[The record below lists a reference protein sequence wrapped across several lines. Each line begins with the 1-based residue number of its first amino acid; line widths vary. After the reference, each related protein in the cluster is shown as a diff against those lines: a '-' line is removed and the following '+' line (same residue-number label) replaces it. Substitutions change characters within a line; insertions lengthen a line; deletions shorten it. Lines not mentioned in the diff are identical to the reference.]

1 MYWHH
6 NRHSDPAHRW
16 LRETVRRVGAS
27 LDEPSAAS
35 ATVAEEIASVDA
47 SHEEHAFP
55 ELTAASWRGRETSRT
70 PGGAVSRTRLA
81 GRTVVVTGAAQGQ
94 GAAEVTA
101 AAREGATV
109 IATDVLDEAG
119 EKLAASLRA
128 DGLEVTYRHL
138 DVSSPD
144 DWAALAGG
152 LEIVHGLVNNAG
164 IPMRARLGEVE
175 LADWNRAF
183 AVNTTGA
190 LLGIQAL
197 APLMP
202 AGSAIVNVG
211 SVAGLTAHHAVAYTA
226 SKWALRGLSKV
237 AALELAPRGIRT
249 NVIHP
254 GYIET
259 PLMASANPV
268 FVKAHVSMTP
278 QGRGGTVDEVA
289 PLVVYLLSDEASY
302 VNGAEITVDGGYAAH
317 GGVKAITNALDAG

>member
-1 MYWHH
+1 M
-6 NRHSDPAHRW
+6 
-16 LRETVRRVGAS
+16 
-27 LDEPSAAS
+27 
-35 ATVAEEIASVDA
+35 
-47 SHEEHAFP
+47 
-55 ELTAASWRGRETSRT
+55 
-70 PGGAVSRTRLA
+70 SRTRLA

-94 GAAEVTA
+94 GAAEVA
-101 AAREGATV
+101 AATREGATV

-119 EKLAASLRA
+119 EKLAVSLRG
-128 DGLEVTYRHL
+128 DGLDVTYRHL
-138 DVSSPD
+138 DVSSED
-144 DWAALAGG
+144 DWADLAAS
-152 LEIVHGLVNNAG
+152 LTEVHGLVNNAG
-164 IPMRARLGEVE
+164 IAVRARLGSVE

-197 APLMP
+197 TPLMP
-202 AGSAIVNVG
+202 PGSSIVNVG

-268 FVKAHVSMTP
+268 FVQAHLSLTP
-278 QGRGGTVDEVA
+278 QGRAGTVDEVA

-317 GGVKAITNALDAG
+317 GGVKAITNALDAT

>member
-1 MYWHH
+1 M
-6 NRHSDPAHRW
+6 
-16 LRETVRRVGAS
+16 
-27 LDEPSAAS
+27 
-35 ATVAEEIASVDA
+35 
-47 SHEEHAFP
+47 
-55 ELTAASWRGRETSRT
+55 
-70 PGGAVSRTRLA
+70 SRTRLA

-94 GAAEVTA
+94 GAAEVEA

-109 IATDVLDEAG
+109 VATDVLDEAG
-119 EKLAASLRA
+119 EKLTASLRA
-128 DGLEVTYRHL
+128 DGLDVTYRHL
-138 DVSSPD
+138 DVSSED
-144 DWAALAGG
+144 DWADLAAS
-152 LEIVHGLVNNAG
+152 LTEVHGLVNNAG
-164 IPMRARLGEVE
+164 IPMRARLSDVQ
-175 LADWNRAF
+175 LTDWNRAF

-197 APLMP
+197 TPLMP
-202 AGSAIVNVG
+202 PGSSIVNVG
-211 SVAGLTAHHAVAYTA
+211 SVAGLTAHHAVAYTT

-268 FVKAHVSMTP
+268 FVQAHLSLTP
-278 QGRGGTVDEVA
+278 QGRAGTVDEVA

-317 GGVKAITNALDAG
+317 GGVKAITNALDAP

>member
-1 MYWHH
+1 M
-6 NRHSDPAHRW
+6 
-16 LRETVRRVGAS
+16 
-27 LDEPSAAS
+27 
-35 ATVAEEIASVDA
+35 
-47 SHEEHAFP
+47 
-55 ELTAASWRGRETSRT
+55 
-70 PGGAVSRTRLA
+70 SRTRLA

-94 GAAEVTA
+94 GAAEVAA

-119 EKLAASLRA
+119 EKLAAALRA
-128 DGLEVTYRHL
+128 DGLDVTYRHL
-138 DVSSPD
+138 DVSSPQ
-144 DWAALAGG
+144 DWASLAAS
-152 LEIVHGLVNNAG
+152 LDVVHGLVNNAG
-164 IPMRARLGEVE
+164 IPMRARLGSVE

-190 LLGIQAL
+190 MLGIQAL
-197 APLMP
+197 TPLMP
-202 AGSAIVNVG
+202 PGSAIVNVG

-249 NVIHP
+249 NIIHP

-259 PLMASANPV
+259 PLMASANPA
-268 FVKAHVSMTP
+268 FVQTHVSMTP
-278 QGRGGTVDEVA
+278 QGRGGTPDEVA

-302 VNGAEITVDGGYAAH
+302 VNGAEITVDGGYASH

>member
-1 MYWHH
+1 M
-6 NRHSDPAHRW
+6 
-16 LRETVRRVGAS
+16 
-27 LDEPSAAS
+27 
-35 ATVAEEIASVDA
+35 
-47 SHEEHAFP
+47 
-55 ELTAASWRGRETSRT
+55 
-70 PGGAVSRTRLA
+70 A

-101 AAREGATV
+101 AAREGAAV
-109 IATDVLDEAG
+109 IATDVLDEPG

-128 DGLEVTYRHL
+128 DGLDVRYRHL

-144 DWAALAGG
+144 GWTALAAE
-152 LEIVHGLVNNAG
+152 LDVVHGLVNNAG
-164 IPMRARLGEVE
+164 IPMRARLGEVRLE
-175 LADWNRAF
+175 DWERAF

-197 APLMP
+197 VPLMP
-202 AGSAIVNVG
+202 HGAAIVNVG

-268 FVKAHVSMTP
+268 FVQAHLAMTP
-278 QGRGGTVDEVA
+278 QGRAGTVDEVA
-289 PLVVYLLSDEASY
+289 PLVVYLLSEESSY

-317 GGVKAITNALDAG
+317 GGVKAITNALDA

>member
-1 MYWHH
+1 M
-6 NRHSDPAHRW
+6 
-16 LRETVRRVGAS
+16 
-27 LDEPSAAS
+27 
-35 ATVAEEIASVDA
+35 
-47 SHEEHAFP
+47 
-55 ELTAASWRGRETSRT
+55 
-70 PGGAVSRTRLA
+70 SRTRLA

-101 AAREGATV
+101 AALEGATV
-109 IATDVLDEAG
+109 VATDVLDEAG

-128 DGLEVTYRHL
+128 DGLDVTYRHL
-138 DVSSPD
+138 DVSSED
-144 DWAALAGG
+144 DWADLAAS
-152 LEIVHGLVNNAG
+152 LAEVHGLVNNAG
-164 IPMRARLGEVE
+164 IPMRARLGDVQ

-197 APLMP
+197 TPLMP
-202 AGSAIVNVG
+202 PGSSIVNVG

-268 FVKAHVSMTP
+268 FVQAHLSLTP
-278 QGRGGTVDEVA
+278 QGRAGTVDEVA

-317 GGVKAITNALDAG
+317 GGVKAITNALDAS

>member
-1 MYWHH
+1 M
-6 NRHSDPAHRW
+6 
-16 LRETVRRVGAS
+16 
-27 LDEPSAAS
+27 
-35 ATVAEEIASVDA
+35 
-47 SHEEHAFP
+47 
-55 ELTAASWRGRETSRT
+55 
-70 PGGAVSRTRLA
+70 SRTRLD

-94 GAAEVTA
+94 GAAEVAA

-109 IATDVLDEAG
+109 VATDVLDEAG
-119 EKLAASLRA
+119 EKLAASLGA
-128 DGLEVTYRHL
+128 EGLHVTYRHL
-138 DVSSPD
+138 DVSSQD
-144 DWAALAGG
+144 DWADLAAS
-152 LEIVHGLVNNAG
+152 LTEVHGLVNNAG
-164 IPMRARLGEVE
+164 IPMRARLGNVE

-197 APLMP
+197 TPLMP
-202 AGSAIVNVG
+202 AGSSIVNVG

-268 FVKAHVSMTP
+268 FVQAHLSLTP
-278 QGRGGTVDEVA
+278 QGRAGTVDDVA

-317 GGVKAITNALDAG
+317 GGVKAITNALDAT

>member
-1 MYWHH
+1 M
-6 NRHSDPAHRW
+6 
-16 LRETVRRVGAS
+16 
-27 LDEPSAAS
+27 
-35 ATVAEEIASVDA
+35 
-47 SHEEHAFP
+47 
-55 ELTAASWRGRETSRT
+55 
-70 PGGAVSRTRLA
+70 SRTRLA

-101 AAREGATV
+101 AAREGASV
-109 IATDVLDEAG
+109 VATDVLDEPG
-119 EKLAASLRA
+119 EKLAAALRA
-128 DGLEVTYRHL
+128 DGLDVRYRHL
-138 DVSSPD
+138 DVSAPR
-144 DWAALAGG
+144 DWTALAAD
-152 LEIVHGLVNNAG
+152 LTVVHGLVNNAG
-164 IPMRARLGEVE
+164 IPMRARLGEVQ

-197 APLMP
+197 TPLMP
-202 AGSAIVNVG
+202 AGSSIVNVG

-268 FVKAHVSMTP
+268 FVRAHLAMTP
-278 QGRGGTVDEVA
+278 QGRAGTVDEVA
-289 PLVVYLLSDEASY
+289 PLVVYLLSEEASY

-317 GGVKAITNALDAG
+317 GGVKAVTNALDGSRPP

>member
-1 MYWHH
+1 M
-6 NRHSDPAHRW
+6 
-16 LRETVRRVGAS
+16 
-27 LDEPSAAS
+27 
-35 ATVAEEIASVDA
+35 
-47 SHEEHAFP
+47 
-55 ELTAASWRGRETSRT
+55 
-70 PGGAVSRTRLA
+70 SRTRLA

-128 DGLEVTYRHL
+128 DGLDVVYRHL
-138 DVSSPD
+138 DVSSED
-144 DWAALAGG
+144 DWADLAAS
-152 LEIVHGLVNNAG
+152 LTEVHGLVNNAG
-164 IPMRARLGEVE
+164 IPMRARLGDVQ
-175 LADWNRAF
+175 LADWNQAF

-197 APLMP
+197 TLLMP
-202 AGSAIVNVG
+202 AGSSIVNVG

-268 FVKAHVSMTP
+268 FVQAHLSLTP
-278 QGRGGTVDEVA
+278 QGRAGTVDEVA

-317 GGVKAITNALDAG
+317 GGVKAITNALDAT

>member
-1 MYWHH
+1 M
-6 NRHSDPAHRW
+6 N
-16 LRETVRRVGAS
+16 
-27 LDEPSAAS
+27 
-35 ATVAEEIASVDA
+35 
-47 SHEEHAFP
+47 
-55 ELTAASWRGRETSRT
+55 
-70 PGGAVSRTRLA
+70 RTRLA

-94 GAAEVTA
+94 GAAEAAA

-109 IATDVLDEAG
+109 IATDVLDEPG
-119 EKLAASLRA
+119 EKLAAALRA
-128 DGLEVTYRHL
+128 EGLEVAYRHL
-138 DVSSPD
+138 DVSSER
-144 DWAALAGG
+144 DWAALAAS
-152 LEIVHGLVNNAG
+152 LDRVHGLVNNAG

-175 LADWNRAF
+175 LADFNRAF
-183 AVNTTGA
+183 AVNCAGA

-202 AGSAIVNVG
+202 AGSSIVNVG

-226 SKWALRGLSKV
+226 SKWALRGLSRV

-249 NVIHP
+249 NVVHP

-268 FVKAHVSMTP
+268 FVRAHVSMTP
-278 QGRGGTVDEVA
+278 QGRAGTVDEVA

-317 GGVKAITNALDAG
+317 GGVRAITNALDGTDG

>member
-1 MYWHH
+1 M
-6 NRHSDPAHRW
+6 
-16 LRETVRRVGAS
+16 
-27 LDEPSAAS
+27 
-35 ATVAEEIASVDA
+35 
-47 SHEEHAFP
+47 
-55 ELTAASWRGRETSRT
+55 
-70 PGGAVSRTRLA
+70 SRTRLA

-94 GAAEVTA
+94 GAAEVA
-101 AAREGATV
+101 ATAREGATV

-119 EKLAASLRA
+119 EKLAVSLRG
-128 DGLEVTYRHL
+128 DGLDVRYRHL

-144 DWAALAGG
+144 DWAGLAAS
-152 LEIVHGLVNNAG
+152 LTEVHGLVNNAG
-164 IPMRARLGEVE
+164 IAVRARLGSVE

-197 APLMP
+197 TPLMP
-202 AGSAIVNVG
+202 AGSSIVNVG

-259 PLMASANPV
+259 PLMATGNPV
-268 FVKAHVSMTP
+268 FVQAHLSLTP
-278 QGRGGTVDEVA
+278 QGRAGTVDEVA

-317 GGVKAITNALDAG
+317 GGVKAITNALDAT

>member
-1 MYWHH
+1 
-6 NRHSDPAHRW
+6 
-16 LRETVRRVGAS
+16 
-27 LDEPSAAS
+27 
-35 ATVAEEIASVDA
+35 
-47 SHEEHAFP
+47 
-55 ELTAASWRGRETSRT
+55 
-70 PGGAVSRTRLA
+70 VSRTRLA

-94 GAAEVTA
+94 GAAEVAA

-109 IATDVLDEAG
+109 VATDVLDEAG
-119 EKLAASLRA
+119 EKLAVSLRG
-128 DGLEVTYRHL
+128 DGFDVTYRHL
-138 DVSSPD
+138 DVSSEA
-144 DWAALAGG
+144 DWADLAAS
-152 LEIVHGLVNNAG
+152 LTEVHGLVNNAG
-164 IPMRARLGEVE
+164 IAMRARLGSVE

-197 APLMP
+197 ARLMP
-202 AGSAIVNVG
+202 AGSSIVNVG

-268 FVKAHVSMTP
+268 FVQAHLSLTP
-278 QGRGGTVDEVA
+278 QGRAGTVDEVA

-317 GGVKAITNALDAG
+317 GGVKAITNALDAT

>member
-1 MYWHH
+1 M
-6 NRHSDPAHRW
+6 
-16 LRETVRRVGAS
+16 
-27 LDEPSAAS
+27 
-35 ATVAEEIASVDA
+35 
-47 SHEEHAFP
+47 
-55 ELTAASWRGRETSRT
+55 
-70 PGGAVSRTRLA
+70 SRTRLA

-94 GAAEVTA
+94 GAAEVAA

-119 EKLAASLRA
+119 EKLAASLRG
-128 DGLEVTYRHL
+128 DGLDVTYRHL
-138 DVSSPD
+138 DVSSED
-144 DWAALAGG
+144 DWADLAASVT
-152 LEIVHGLVNNAG
+152 EVHGLVNNAG
-164 IPMRARLGEVE
+164 IAMRARLGSVQ

-197 APLMP
+197 TPLMP
-202 AGSAIVNVG
+202 AGSSIVNVG

-268 FVKAHVSMTP
+268 FVQAHLSLTP
-278 QGRGGTVDEVA
+278 QGRAGTADEVA

-317 GGVKAITNALDAG
+317 GGVKAITNALDAT

>member
-1 MYWHH
+1 M
-6 NRHSDPAHRW
+6 
-16 LRETVRRVGAS
+16 
-27 LDEPSAAS
+27 
-35 ATVAEEIASVDA
+35 
-47 SHEEHAFP
+47 SH
-55 ELTAASWRGRETSRT
+55 
-70 PGGAVSRTRLA
+70 TRLA

-94 GAAEVTA
+94 GAAEA
-101 AAREGATV
+101 AATAREGATV

-119 EKLAASLRA
+119 EKLAASLRG
-128 DGLEVTYRHL
+128 DGLDVRYQHL
-138 DVSSPD
+138 DVSSPE
-144 DWAALAGG
+144 DWAGLAAT
-152 LEIVHGLVNNAG
+152 LTEVHGLVNNAG
-164 IPMRARLGEVE
+164 IAVRARLGSVE

-202 AGSAIVNVG
+202 AGSSIVNVG

-268 FVKAHVSMTP
+268 FVQAHLSLTP
-278 QGRGGTVDEVA
+278 QGRAGTVDEVA

-302 VNGAEITVDGGYAAH
+302 VNGAEITVDGGYASH
-317 GGVKAITNALDAG
+317 GGVKAITNALDAS

>member
-1 MYWHH
+1 M
-6 NRHSDPAHRW
+6 
-16 LRETVRRVGAS
+16 
-27 LDEPSAAS
+27 
-35 ATVAEEIASVDA
+35 
-47 SHEEHAFP
+47 
-55 ELTAASWRGRETSRT
+55 
-70 PGGAVSRTRLA
+70 SRTRLA

-109 IATDVLDEAG
+109 VATDVLDEPG
-119 EKLAASLRA
+119 EKLASSLRA
-128 DGLEVTYRHL
+128 DGLDVSYRHL
-138 DVSSPD
+138 DVSSED
-144 DWAALAGG
+144 DWADLAAS
-152 LEIVHGLVNNAG
+152 LTEVHGLVNNAG
-164 IPMRARLGEVE
+164 IPMRARLGDVQ

-202 AGSAIVNVG
+202 AGSSIVNVG
-211 SVAGLTAHHAVAYTA
+211 SVAGLTAHHAVAYTT

-268 FVKAHVSMTP
+268 FVQAHLSLTP
-278 QGRGGTVDEVA
+278 QGRAGTVDEVA

-317 GGVKAITNALDAG
+317 GGVKAITNALDAT

>member
-1 MYWHH
+1 M
-6 NRHSDPAHRW
+6 
-16 LRETVRRVGAS
+16 
-27 LDEPSAAS
+27 
-35 ATVAEEIASVDA
+35 
-47 SHEEHAFP
+47 
-55 ELTAASWRGRETSRT
+55 
-70 PGGAVSRTRLA
+70 SRTRLA

-94 GAAEVTA
+94 GAAEVAA

-119 EKLAASLRA
+119 EKLAVSLGGE
-128 DGLEVTYRHL
+128 GLDVQYRHL
-138 DVSSPD
+138 DVSSEG
-144 DWAALAGG
+144 DWADLAAS
-152 LEIVHGLVNNAG
+152 LTEVHGLVNNAG
-164 IPMRARLGEVE
+164 IAVRARLGSVE

-197 APLMP
+197 TPLMP
-202 AGSAIVNVG
+202 TGSSIVNVG

-268 FVKAHVSMTP
+268 FVQAHLSLTP
-278 QGRGGTVDEVA
+278 QGRAGTVDEVA

-317 GGVKAITNALDAG
+317 GGVKAITNALDAT

>member
-1 MYWHH
+1 M
-6 NRHSDPAHRW
+6 
-16 LRETVRRVGAS
+16 
-27 LDEPSAAS
+27 SA
-35 ATVAEEIASVDA
+35 
-47 SHEEHAFP
+47 
-55 ELTAASWRGRETSRT
+55 
-70 PGGAVSRTRLA
+70 TRLA

-94 GAAEVTA
+94 GAAEAAA

-109 IATDVLDEAG
+109 IATDVLDETG

-128 DGLEVTYRHL
+128 DGLDVRYVHL
-138 DVSSPD
+138 DVTSPA
-144 DWAALAGG
+144 DWALLAAS
-152 LEIVHGLVNNAG
+152 LDVVHGLVNNAG
-164 IPMRARLGEVE
+164 IPMRARLGQVE
-175 LADWNRAF
+175 LDDWNRAF

-202 AGSAIVNVG
+202 AGSSIVNVG

-249 NVIHP
+249 NIIHP

-259 PLMASANPV
+259 PLMAAANPV
-268 FVKAHVSMTP
+268 FVAAHLAMTP
-278 QGRGGTVDEVA
+278 QGRPGTVDEVA

-317 GGVKAITNALDAG
+317 GPVKAITNALDQD

>member
-1 MYWHH
+1 M
-6 NRHSDPAHRW
+6 
-16 LRETVRRVGAS
+16 
-27 LDEPSAAS
+27 
-35 ATVAEEIASVDA
+35 
-47 SHEEHAFP
+47 
-55 ELTAASWRGRETSRT
+55 
-70 PGGAVSRTRLA
+70 SRTRLQ

-101 AAREGATV
+101 AAHEGATV

-119 EKLAASLRA
+119 EKLASSLRS
-128 DGLEVTYRHL
+128 DGLDVRYRHL
-138 DVSSPD
+138 DVASPG
-144 DWAALAGG
+144 DWAALAGE
-152 LEIVHGLVNNAG
+152 LEAVHGLVNNAG

-175 LADWNRAF
+175 LADWNTAF

-202 AGSAIVNVG
+202 AGSSIVNVG

-268 FVKAHVSMTP
+268 FVAAHLSLTP
-278 QGRGGTVDEVA
+278 QGRAGTVEEVA

-317 GGVKAITNALDAG
+317 GGVKAITNALDAR

>member
-1 MYWHH
+1 
-6 NRHSDPAHRW
+6 
-16 LRETVRRVGAS
+16 
-27 LDEPSAAS
+27 
-35 ATVAEEIASVDA
+35 
-47 SHEEHAFP
+47 
-55 ELTAASWRGRETSRT
+55 
-70 PGGAVSRTRLA
+70 VSRTRLA

-94 GAAEVTA
+94 GAAEVAA

-109 IATDVLDEAG
+109 IATDVLDEPG
-119 EKLAASLRA
+119 VKLAASLRA
-128 DGLEVTYRHL
+128 DGLDVRYRRL

-144 DWAALAGG
+144 DWAALAGE
-152 LEIVHGLVNNAG
+152 LDVVHGLVNNAG

-175 LADWNRAF
+175 LADWERAF

-197 APLMP
+197 VPLMP
-202 AGSAIVNVG
+202 HGAAIVNVG

-268 FVKAHVSMTP
+268 FVQAHVSMTP
-278 QGRGGTVDEVA
+278 QGRAGTVDEVA
-289 PLVVYLLSDEASY
+289 PLVVYLLSEESSY
-302 VNGAEITVDGGYAAH
+302 VNGAEIAVDGGYSAH
-317 GGVKAITNALDAG
+317 GGVKAITNALDA

>member
-1 MYWHH
+1 M
-6 NRHSDPAHRW
+6 
-16 LRETVRRVGAS
+16 
-27 LDEPSAAS
+27 
-35 ATVAEEIASVDA
+35 
-47 SHEEHAFP
+47 
-55 ELTAASWRGRETSRT
+55 
-70 PGGAVSRTRLA
+70 SRTRLA

-94 GAAEVTA
+94 GAAEATA
-101 AAREGATV
+101 AAQEGATV
-109 IATDVLDEAG
+109 IATDVVDETG

-128 DGLEVTYRHL
+128 DGLDVTYRHL

-144 DWAALAGG
+144 DWVSLAGD
-152 LEIVHGLVNNAG
+152 LEVVHGLVNNAG

-259 PLMASANPV
+259 SLMASANPV
-268 FVKAHVSMTP
+268 FVRAHVSMTP

-317 GGVKAITNALDAG
+317 GGVKAITNALDA

>member
-1 MYWHH
+1 M
-6 NRHSDPAHRW
+6 
-16 LRETVRRVGAS
+16 
-27 LDEPSAAS
+27 
-35 ATVAEEIASVDA
+35 
-47 SHEEHAFP
+47 
-55 ELTAASWRGRETSRT
+55 
-70 PGGAVSRTRLA
+70 SRTRLA
-81 GRTVVVTGAAQGQ
+81 GRTIVVTGAAQGQ
-94 GAAEVTA
+94 GAAEVAA

-119 EKLAASLRA
+119 EKLAVSLGGE
-128 DGLEVTYRHL
+128 GLDVQYRHL
-138 DVSSPD
+138 DVSSEG
-144 DWAALAGG
+144 DWADLAAS
-152 LEIVHGLVNNAG
+152 LTEVHGLVNNAG
-164 IPMRARLGEVE
+164 IAVRARLGSVE

-197 APLMP
+197 TPLMP
-202 AGSAIVNVG
+202 TGSSIVNVG

-259 PLMASANPV
+259 ALMASANPV
-268 FVKAHVSMTP
+268 FVQAHLSLTP
-278 QGRGGTVDEVA
+278 QGRAGTVDEVA

-317 GGVKAITNALDAG
+317 GGVKAITNALDAT